1 MIPNLLMLL
10 TLLGA
15 GPEATPD
22 GIRFTYYDPTARQV
36 YLAGDFNNWDPTALP
51 MQRDDKGTWWVVVK
65 LSPGRHEYKFVVDGQ
80 WTADPAN
87 PITAGAY
94 GNSVIQVD
102 ENGNLVPVLPTSNT
116 PMSSLVYVHGNLLGF
131 LKTARDTVENRF
143 RLIDTQ
149 ADLKLDFNVTLDL
162 VNLWFRLRYNT
173 RQNLDTTTR
182 LIPVRVERARATLG
196 HNPKIVTFYNRWVYE
211 SPEPFRLVGYEGEF
225 REPFGRD
232 EQGLMF
238 QAEPGP
244 WKATLLYANQISTDR
259 DLGYLRVQLGRRHQV
274 GLSVRLLDGFN
285 RANQVPSPDSLRN
298 DSTGNLIHF
307 NLYDRD
313 WTVALDLKLRPTP
326 SLTVTRGIAWELR
339 ERIAGESDL
348 DGTLSHWE
356 RTHLKWRKFYA
367 DRIFTGFRWATGEHH
382 ALRLEWDIER
392 HTYSDLFWR
401 VSHPT
406 VTFQTFQVSDSVTF
420 SRFKGFWALKRLD
433 IESIDSL
440 PWSYLM
446 AFSGYSRVPY
456 FAWPLVGVSPTH
468 TVEASWRWQ
477 LRRERPGLA
486 LFYHGGLAFAG
497 LRTAPL
503 SAVEVVGVEG
513 LWRKWRLY
521 AEHRRFT
528 LNAPDLEAKGSV
540 GLWYAELGYHIAPR
554 ATLNLSWG
562 LRPWDLNNEYR
573 NRRAFLEQQGV
584 TSSLLYTNFQRL
596 GKAML
601 TAERALADDRSVTLW
616 AELSF

>member
-313 WTVALDLKLRPTP
+313 WTVALDGTLRPTATVA
-326 SLTVTRGIAWELR
+326 LTAAIGRGIR
-339 ERIAGESDL
+339 KRIAGESDV
-348 DGTLSHWE
+348 DGTYSRWE
-356 RTHLKWRKFYA
+356 RSHLSWTKAR
-367 DRIFTGFRWATGEHH
+367 RLRWFAGLRWQLKQHH
-382 ALRLEWDIER
+382 VLHLSLEQER
-392 HTYSDLFWR
+392 HTYDSLFLPLPQRRVTFTTWTLGDSSDL
-401 VSHPT
+401 
-406 VTFQTFQVSDSVTF
+406 
-420 SRFKGFWALKRLD
+420 GRLRWSWTLQRLT
-433 IESIDSL
+433 IQAPDSL

-503 SAVEVVGVEG
+503 SAVEVVGMEG

-521 AEHRRFT
+521 AEYRRFT

-573 NRRAFLEQQGV
+573 NRRAFLERQGV